1 MNILS
6 AYDYIKMK
14 GTIAMKIL
22 LATYWPIPHV
32 GGVWSYLQQLASKLE
47 SFGHEVDILG
57 YDEENLSVGIYNQG
71 KFIARDKIIPIINA
85 NINENNYPEMYV
97 NFLVRWT
104 EIQRYVFELSAAYFG
119 LDKYD
124 LIHTQDVIST
134 YCISRIKP
142 KETPLIA
149 TIHGSVAHEIRLQ
162 LETIHK
168 SDTSYMARAYYDFLE
183 NKGAT
188 SADVTIVCNQWLK
201 KILMNEF
208 NVPESQIHV
217 MHYGFDTEQFIINSK
232 KPATMLRP
240 PNKKVILYAGRLVEL
255 KGVNYLIDSLHELK
269 QIRDDWV
276 CWIAG
281 SGEKEEEL
289 KSQASSLDL
298 NENVIFLGKRDDIP
312 SLLKQ
317 TDILVLPTLIENQPI
332 SVIEAQI
339 AGKAIIASDVGG
351 IPEIIEHGVTG
362 LLTPPRNTTMLTQN
376 LNLLLTDNKLRK
388 SIGSNAKKWG
398 MTHWSIDLGMLKLM
412 RIYKDAM
419 KGRIL

>member
-1 MNILS
+1 
-6 AYDYIKMK
+6 
-14 GTIAMKIL
+14 
-22 LATYWPIPHV
+22 
-32 GGVWSYLQQLASKLE
+32 
-47 SFGHEVDILG
+47 
-57 YDEENLSVGIYNQG
+57 
-71 KFIARDKIIPIINA
+71 
-85 NINENNYPEMYV
+85 
-97 NFLVRWT
+97 
-104 EIQRYVFELSAAYFG
+104 
-119 LDKYD
+119 
-124 LIHTQDVIST
+124 
-134 YCISRIKP
+134 
-142 KETPLIA
+142 
-149 TIHGSVAHEIRLQ
+149 
-162 LETIHK
+162 
-168 SDTSYMARAYYDFLE
+168 
-183 NKGAT
+183 
-188 SADVTIVCNQWLK
+188 
-201 KILMNEF
+201 
-208 NVPESQIHV
+208 
-217 MHYGFDTEQFIINSK
+217 
-232 KPATMLRP
+232 MLT
-240 PNKKVILYAGRLVEL
+240 
-255 KGVNYLIDSLHELK
+255 LK